1 MTSILRF
8 IKQRPSDSQYFLS
21 LITNPTLSVFYSDPA
36 AATNSYV
43 SGAAAG
49 YFSSSTVSYTPPSSG
64 TNGANPIFRDMGVTI
79 VSSLRTFRRV
89 QLLNTDGGS
98 GTTVNGAPG
107 GPGGSSGLGLGI
119 EWSAQDAGNPTPTGQ
134 NPGVVGSG
142 VFTQGTSTEG
152 VTGSQATN
160 PYADSSF
167 GVFYFETG
175 ANGIG
180 IAQPLVRF
188 G

>member
-1 MTSILRF
+1 MSSVLRF
-8 IKQRPSDSQYFLS
+8 IKQRPSDSQYFIS
-21 LITNPTLSVFYSDPA
+21 LVANPVLSVFYSDPA
-36 AATNSYV
+36 AATNTYV

-49 YFSSSTVSYTPPSSG
+49 YFSSSTAGVAAPSSTTA
-64 TNGANPIFRDMGVTI
+64 TNQIFRDMGVTI

-89 QLLNTDGGS
+89 QLLTQDQGEGS
-98 GTTVNGAPG
+98 AFNGAPN
-107 GPGGSSGLGLGI
+107 GPGGSSGSGVGI
-119 EWSAQDAGNPTPTGQ
+119 EWSAQGNAQ

-152 VTGSQATN
+152 VTGNQSTN
-160 PYADSSF
+160 PYSDGSF

-180 IAQPLVRF
+180 LASPLVSF
-188 G
+188 GLATGTFG